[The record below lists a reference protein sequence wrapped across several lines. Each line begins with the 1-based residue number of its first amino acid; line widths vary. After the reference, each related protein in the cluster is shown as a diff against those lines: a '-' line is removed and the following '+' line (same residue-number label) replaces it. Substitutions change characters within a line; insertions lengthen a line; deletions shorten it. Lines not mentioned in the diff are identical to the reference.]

1 MADNKKPKMEKF
13 TTPKGVAVYPRLTEP
28 DTKFNAAGVFSVK
41 LRLSAEDAQPLID
54 KIDALIQEK
63 YAADQAEL
71 MKGDGK
77 AKAKAKSMKY
87 ADKPYKAAVDDNGDE
102 TGEYEFN
109 FKMNH
114 QVTDKKTGK
123 VSLLYP
129 KIFDAAGKEL
139 KPAPAIWG
147 GSIIKVAGQFNPFNT
162 TVGVGVSMRLGAV
175 QVIELVS
182 GGGGNATSY
191 GFGEEEGGYVATAN
205 TSTSG
210 SDAESAG
217 DEGPEEF

>member
-1 MADNKKPKMEKF
+1 MADQKKPKQEKF

-41 LRLSAEDAQPLID
+41 LRLSEEDAQPFID
-54 KIDALIQEK
+54 RIEALAKEK
-63 YAADQAEL
+63 FEAEKAEL

-77 AKAKAKSMKY
+77 AKAKAKSLKY

-102 TGEYEFN
+102 TGEIEIN

-114 QVTDKKTGK
+114 KVTIKGK
-123 VSLLYP
+123 ETLLYP

-147 GSIIKVAGQFNPFNT
+147 GSVIKVAGQFNPFST
-162 TVGVGVSMRLGAV
+162 TVGVGVSLRLSAV
-175 QVIELVS
+175 QVLELVS
-182 GGGGNATSY
+182 SGGGNAESF
-191 GFGEEEGGYVATAN
+191 GFGAEEGGFVAEAN
-205 TSTSG
+205 TSTSD
-210 SDAESAG
+210 SDASA
-217 DEGPEEF
+217 DADTEAPEEF